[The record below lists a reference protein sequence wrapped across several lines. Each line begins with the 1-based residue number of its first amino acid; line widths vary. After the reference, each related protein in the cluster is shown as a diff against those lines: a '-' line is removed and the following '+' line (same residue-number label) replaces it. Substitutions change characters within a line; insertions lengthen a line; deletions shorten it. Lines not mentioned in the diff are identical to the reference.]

1 MKMKVN
7 ETKNTVIPYR
17 SFWNMLEPVWHGE
30 NTLDRVGCVEVC
42 MLGDHRHSLASLL

>member
-1 MKMKVN
+1 MKMKFIEPN
-7 ETKNTVIPYR
+7 KTLIPYS